1 MSGEDAG
8 APLTVVHALVD
19 EKHLVTLR
27 GELDAFTVPD
37 VRAALAATD
46 AGDVVLDLRD
56 VTFIDSSGLAMIVEA
71 RLRLDGEQRRLVI
84 GPRSDVVQRLLELS
98 GVAARLDLDPTSQP

>member
-1 MSGEDAG
+1 MTEERA
-8 APLTVVHALVD
+8 APPPINVVVDLVD
-19 EKHLVTLR
+19 GNHLVRVT

-37 VRAALAATD
+37 VRAVLSD
-46 AGDVVLDLRD
+46 AEDRDVVLDLAG

-71 RLRLDGEQRRLVI
+71 RHRLAGEQHRLVI

-98 GVAARLDLDPTSQP
+98 GVASRLDLDSTA

>member
-1 MSGEDAG
+1 MSGERTDP
-8 APLTVVHALVD
+8 PLTVAHDVVD
-19 EKHLVTLR
+19 ERHLVTLR

-37 VRAALAATD
+37 VRAVLSAAD
-46 AGDVVLDLRD
+46 EGDVVLDLRD

-71 RLRLDGEQRRLVI
+71 RQRLDGEERRLVI

-98 GVAARLDLDPTSQP
+98 GVAGRLDLDPTA